1 MSKTYNNLL
10 KSVDNTF
17 PTDKYKILYIYD
29 EIGKLL
35 FADQWKFP
43 IKLYDTKNKMLCNQ
57 LIGYMDLSKVLSL
70 NKEELHNFY
79 NYLFSKSVNFLI
91 KLS

>member
-1 MSKTYNNLL
+1 MN
-10 KSVDNTF
+10 
-17 PTDKYKILYIYD
+17 KI
-29 EIGKLL
+29 
-35 FADQWKFP
+35 
-43 IKLYDTKNKMLCNQ
+43 LCNQ

-79 NYLFSKSVNFLI
+79 NYLFSKSLIFLI